1 MKNWVSM
8 IVCKEWGCH
17 RVLVD
22 AYDALLKNNL
32 FSMENINVS
41 LTNDS
46 HLKILIYK
54 LSLLVTNSIIPLLF
68 ILTIFIEL
76 KNKDIKQI
84 KSFYWMSF
92 NNNP

>member
-1 MKNWVSM
+1 
-8 IVCKEWGCH
+8 
-17 RVLVD
+17 
-22 AYDALLKNNL
+22 
-32 FSMENINVS
+32 MENINVS

-84 KSFYWMSF
+84 KSFY
-92 NNNP
+92 